1 LQSTTFNFIL
11 QEARICC
18 RGRGNPVLFTSFAWG
33 KLLKLYQQ
41 TEYFKL
47 NSLNLSLDTSVYRV
61 YTTLG
66 MNTAI
71 INIKTEISTK
81 KQAQQ
86 VASKLGLSL
95 SALINAYLKEV
106 IKTKRVEFSL
116 DETPSPYLI
125 KVLRQARKNRKAGK
139 GSPIFNTG
147 EEAVKWLEEQ
157 GI

>member
-1 LQSTTFNFIL
+1 
-11 QEARICC
+11 
-18 RGRGNPVLFTSFAWG
+18 
-33 KLLKLYQQ
+33 
-41 TEYFKL
+41 
-47 NSLNLSLDTSVYRV
+47 
-61 YTTLG
+61 

>member
-1 LQSTTFNFIL
+1 MMLMMIILCHRYSKNSIFYFIL
-11 QEARICC
+11 QE
-18 RGRGNPVLFTSFAWG
+18 GNNIATGHSELCWNLFY
-33 KLLKLYQQ
+33 KL
-41 TEYFKL
+41 T
-47 NSLNLSLDTSVYRV
+47 LDTRVYRV
-61 YTTLG
+61 YTTLS

-125 KVLRQARKNRKAGK
+125 KVLRQARKNSQAY
-139 GSPIFNTG
+139 
-147 EEAVKWLEEQ
+147 
-157 GI
+157 